1 MDKMYPRAYDKR
13 RGVTDPQLRKSR
25 SAFLKA
31 AVLNLLLYQLLFLGL
46 FCWIFGSLFQ
56 QTDHTH
62 NINIL
67 FVDYDNGAVG
77 AAVREAYGNLQGP
90 SFPSLVEGDSS
101 RAGSP
106 EALEEAVCRTD
117 YWAALYVTQGSSARL
132 QAALTGGSSDT
143 DLDKSDILTYIWNEA
158 SYSAVVDSVISS
170 NIQRLSTAAR
180 VAYTTGNGTARI
192 QELTSPDAISVFA
205 DPWHLTSRNIQPTT
219 QGSRAIY
226 NTLVIILILVQEFF
240 YLGALNGLYV
250 SHRLYSRLPPKRM
263 VIVRDLISLVYCL
276 VGSVCTAGA
285 IWAFRAGWDVDGKQ
299 FVLVWMALWLF
310 AHINFLQ
317 LDVFTVWIP
326 PAYVPMALISW
337 IIFNVASILLPFELS
352 PGFYRIGYAAP
363 AHEVYQILIDIWS
376 RGCNPQLRYAL
387 PILFAWWL
395 WGLAMSGLGV
405 YRRAHYAVLGEE
417 QAGHQFQERL
427 DAAVQFEKQR
437 EKELKVANGPGTPAQ
452 YGTPLTGHDNQSKE
466 LALPAETK
474 DQDLEMRNA
483 LAGVI
488 ARENSRIKRE
498 QSRESQGLSFG
509 PTFTLPF
516 GRTAESDQDE

>member
-1 MDKMYPRAYDKR
+1 MDKLYPRAYDKR
-13 RGVTDPQLRKSR
+13 PGLTDPEVRKSR
-25 SAFLKA
+25 LAFLKG

-46 FCWIFGSLFQ
+46 FCWTFGSLFQ

-62 NINIL
+62 NISIL
-67 FVDYDNGAVG
+67 FVDYDGGAVG
-77 AAVREAYGNLQGP
+77 AAVREAYRTLQGP

-106 EALEEAVCRTD
+106 DALEETVCRTD

-132 QAALTGGSSDT
+132 QTALSGVASGT

-170 NIQRLSTAAR
+170 NILSLSTAAR
-180 VAYTTGNGTARI
+180 VAYTTANGTAGI
-192 QELTSPDAISVFA
+192 QELTSPEAISVFA

-226 NTLVIILILVQEFF
+226 NTLVIILILIQEFF
-240 YLGALNGLYV
+240 YLATLNGLYV
-250 SHRLYSRLPPKRM
+250 SHRLYSRLFPLRM
-263 VIVRDLISLVYCL
+263 VIVRDIISLVYCL
-276 VGSVCTAGA
+276 VGSLCTTGA

-299 FVLVWMALWLF
+299 FVLVWIALWLF

-317 LDVFTVWIP
+317 LDVFTIWLP
-326 PAYVPMALISW
+326 PAYIPMALISW
-337 IIFNVASILLPFELS
+337 VIFNVTSILLPFELS

-363 AHEVYQILIDIWS
+363 AHEVYQVLIDIWS

-387 PILFAWWL
+387 PVLVAWWV

-405 YRRAHYAVLGEE
+405 YRRAHFAVLKEE
-417 QAGHQFQERL
+417 QESRQAQERL

-437 EKELKVANGPGTPAQ
+437 EKELRARHGSGTLAQGSYPVTGPEKQSSELGLAAGTEEN
-452 YGTPLTGHDNQSKE
+452 DF
-466 LALPAETK
+466 
-474 DQDLEMRNA
+474 EMRNE

-488 ARENSRIKRE
+488 GRENSRIRRE
-498 QSRESQGLSFG
+498 QSRDSQAYSFG
-509 PTFTLPF
+509 PVFTLPF
-516 GRTAESDQDE
+516 GRTPESDQDE